1 MYLDN
6 NTEIETT
13 ISTNKGKY
21 IFKNQSFENCD
32 RKREI
37 ILLFDSY
44 EIFIGFLYDFDE
56 EEIILKNHSN
66 HLIGLPINRC
76 IGWSYADNPINELNE
91 DKQ

>member
-21 IFKNQSFENCD
+21 ILKNQSLENCD
-32 RKREI
+32 IKREI
-37 ILLFDSY
+37 ILLFDTF

-56 EEIILKNHSN
+56 EEIILKNHSF
-66 HLIGLPINRC
+66 HLIGLPIDRC
-76 IGWSYADNPINELNE
+76 IGWSYTDEPIYELNE
-91 DKQ
+91 N

>member
-21 IFKNQSFENCD
+21 ILKNQSLENCD
-32 RKREI
+32 IKREI
-37 ILLFDSY
+37 ILLFDTC

-56 EEIILKNHSN
+56 EEIILKNHSF
-66 HLIGLPINRC
+66 HLIGLPIDRC
-76 IGWSYADNPINELNE
+76 IGWSYTEPINELNE
-91 DKQ
+91 N